1 MHLLHK
7 LFTAVIS
14 QENVQI
20 QITCFGFRDAVWE
33 FSRCY
38 FTDLRFLRSFNPVE
52 PVRVGPCFNTDM
64 TVAMWEVQ

>member
-20 QITCFGFRDAVWE
+20 QKMCFGFRDAVWE
-33 FSRCY
+33 FIHFY
-38 FTDLRFLRSFNPVE
+38 FTDLRFLRSFVQVV
-52 PVRVGPCFNTDM
+52 PVRVGPCFNMDM
-64 TVAMWEVQ
+64 TVVMWEVQ